1 MAKVQTRIQAFDPVD
16 NVQRL
21 AKAPKMTACG
31 KKIKVQGRFIRI
43 GSLDGDKFKFLDDPA
58 AVVASLPG
66 LRPRVDIF
74 TFMQKLPET
83 SPKFK
88 YPMEMDNLAVL
99 PVSTFPHWWNK
110 QIGFKARNKAK
121 QAEKKGVVVQEA
133 PLNDA
138 LVRGIWEIY
147 NETPVRQ
154 ERRFPHYGKSF
165 EAVRD
170 MSATFLESSV
180 FICAYDGE
188 RLLGFIKLVIDE
200 SKTQAGMMHIISRL
214 DCRDKAPT
222 NALVAR
228 AVRAC
233 ADRNIPHLVY
243 SKFAYGKK
251 TQSSLSDFKER
262 NGFHRV
268 DIPRYYVPLTGLG
281 RLALSM
287 GLHHKIIDRLPES
300 WAAKLR
306 EMRSTWYQRKFQL
319 KPESL

>member
-1 MAKVQTRIQAFDPVD
+1 MKPRKPGFVIDGRELV
-16 NVQRL
+16 VE
-21 AKAPKMTACG
+21 
-31 KKIKVQGRFIRI
+31 GRFCNIAH
-43 GSLDGDKFKFLDDPA
+43 LDADDYKFLDDPA
-58 AVVASLPG
+58 TAIAK
-66 LRPRVDIF
+66 LRGDRARIDLF
-74 TFMQKLPET
+74 TFLQKLPDT
-83 SPKFK
+83 NPKYS
-88 YPMEMDNLAVL
+88 YPFEWDNVAVL
-99 PVSTFPHWWNK
+99 PISTYENWWNK

-121 QAEKKGVVVQEA
+121 QAVKKGVVVQEA

-154 ERRFPHYGKSF
+154 ERRFPHYGKSL

-180 FICAYDGE
+180 FIGAYDGE
-188 RLLGFIKLVIDE
+188 RLLGFIKLVIDD